1 MKKVLIWGNV
11 NSDERMELIFD
22 TLIKMNYEVVFVST
36 KNALWN
42 TIKTVE
48 FIYIPPMEHRVYK
61 FLLSSILGKRI
72 MCDIYAPL
80 YDTTVNDYKI
90 YKHFHPIAILH
101 YLRDYV
107 AMRYSKP
114 VIFLNEAE
122 AEHFIK
128 SVRVKKEKVMYKV
141 LPLYRK
147 EKKKAQLPYYNKE
160 NGKLTLCWTGTYIPL
175 QGVEKIIDAVKILK
189 KQDFNFRLLI
199 FGPDNERASL
209 YKKLVKESSVDDRV
223 QFINVWGNINEWEKY
238 ICKECDIAL
247 GIFGDS
253 DKAKTVIANKVIDA
267 TAFMIPII
275 TGISKG
281 LKNYFD
287 CTDDIVCIQNTPQS
301 IAESII
307 AMSKKTNVEIQC
319 LITKA
324 YHVYQT
330 TFNEKAFVTR
340 FEGIIDE
347 FYK

>member
-1 MKKVLIWGNV
+1 MEIRHYHQIRWRITSRYNFKKQYNTRYYTKVDRESNMKKVLIWGNV

-147 EKKKAQLPYYNKE
+147 EKK
-160 NGKLTLCWTGTYIPL
+160 C
-175 QGVEKIIDAVKILK
+175 
-189 KQDFNFRLLI
+189 
-199 FGPDNERASL
+199 S
-209 YKKLVKESSVDDRV
+209 
-223 QFINVWGNINEWEKY
+223 
-238 ICKECDIAL
+238 
-247 GIFGDS
+247 
-253 DKAKTVIANKVIDA
+253 
-267 TAFMIPII
+267 
-275 TGISKG
+275 
-281 LKNYFD
+281 
-287 CTDDIVCIQNTPQS
+287 
-301 IAESII
+301 
-307 AMSKKTNVEIQC
+307 
-319 LITKA
+319 
-324 YHVYQT
+324 
-330 TFNEKAFVTR
+330 
-340 FEGIIDE
+340 
-347 FYK
+347 